1 MNATATKEDGTGLC
15 PSDRDSLRRL
25 GARVR
30 EIAEHPANRERRDAW
45 YALDS
50 GKGHR
55 VMVLTEH
62 EGIRDAVL
70 PVPDSALVCA
80 DPWARA
86 IERELRGRL
95 YHFEV
100 VRDDRVVDAAVS
112 TNWRIDRGHYGVEVV
127 MHQGGDATH
136 MGSRRWDPPIQDLDR
151 DFAKLRPRTFS
162 VDREATFREKTR
174 LEAVFGGILDVRLS
188 GSHYWT
194 MGMTWKAIE
203 LIGLEG
209 LMLALYDN
217 PDGLHRLMAFLRDDH
232 LAFADWLEREGL
244 YSLNNANDSIGS
256 GSYGFTRAL
265 PRADWTPG
273 SPVRTRDLWVLLES
287 QETVGVGP
295 DLFEAFIFPYQR
307 AIAERFG
314 RCYYGCCEPVNSRWH
329 VLERLPNLER
339 VSVSPWADEA
349 FMARTLGN
357 RYVYSRK
364 PNPSLISTGIFDEG
378 AIRADLRHTLEV
390 TPGCRVEI
398 IMKDVHTLSNEPD
411 RLARWVRIARE
422 EIAGRQA

>member
-1 MNATATKEDGTGLC
+1 MATATRANDVN
-15 PSDRDSLRRL
+15 PRDVDVLRRL
-25 GARVR
+25 GARIR
-30 EIAEHPANRERRDAW
+30 EIAEHPANRERREAW

-70 PVPDSALVCA
+70 PVPDAGLACT
-80 DPWARA
+80 DEWARK
-86 IERELRGRL
+86 IERDLRGRL
-95 YHFEV
+95 YHFDT

-112 TNWRIDRGHYGVEVV
+112 TNWRVNRGNYGVDVV

-151 DFAKLRPRTFS
+151 DFARLRPRTFS
-162 VDREATFREKTR
+162 VDRAATLREKDR
-174 LEAVFGGILDVRLS
+174 LDAVFGGILDVHLR
-188 GSHYWT
+188 GNFYWT
-194 MGMTWKAIE
+194 MGMTWTAIE

-209 LMLALYDN
+209 LMLAMYDN

-232 LAFADWLEREGL
+232 LAYAGWLEREGI
-244 YSLNNANDSIGS
+244 YSLNNENDSIGS
-256 GSYGFTRAL
+256 GSFGFTRAL
-265 PRADWTPG
+265 PQNDWKPG
-273 SPVRTRDLWVLLES
+273 NPVRTRDLWVLLES

-295 DLFEAFIFPYQR
+295 ELFETFIFPYQL

-329 VLERLPNLER
+329 ILERLPNLER
-339 VSVSPWADEA
+339 VSVSPWADEP
-349 FMARTLGN
+349 FMARALGS

-364 PNPSLISTGIFDEG
+364 PNPSLISTGVFDEQ
-378 AIRADLRHTLEV
+378 AIREDLRRTLEV
-390 TPGCRVEI
+390 TRACRVEI